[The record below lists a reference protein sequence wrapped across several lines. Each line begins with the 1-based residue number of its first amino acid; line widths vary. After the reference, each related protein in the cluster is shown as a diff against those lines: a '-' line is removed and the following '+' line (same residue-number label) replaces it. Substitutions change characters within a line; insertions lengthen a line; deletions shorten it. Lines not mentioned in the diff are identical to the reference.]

1 MAMIK
6 LTLPIDKNIIKNLHV
21 GDEVLLSGRIYT
33 ARDAA
38 HARMQTAL
46 DSGQAL
52 PFEIKNAC
60 IYYAGPTPAPPG
72 EVIGACGP
80 TTSCRM
86 DAVAPV
92 LYDLGLGCVIGK
104 GPVGDAVKQAILRN
118 DAVYFAATGGAGV
131 LIAKSVLSLTELA
144 YSDLGPESVKALEVK
159 DMPVIVAVVREEN
172 IYNIKGVKGLKG

>member
-1 MAMIK
+1 MK
-6 LTLPIDKNIIKNLHV
+6 RLTLPIDQNEINNLHV
-21 GDEVLLSGRIYT
+21 GEEVLLSGRIYT

-46 DSGQAL
+46 EGGQEL
-52 PFEIKNAC
+52 PFEIESAC

-72 EVIGACGP
+72 EIIGACGP
-80 TTSCRM
+80 TTSSRM
-86 DAVAPV
+86 DAYAPA

-118 DAVYFAATGGAGV
+118 NAVYFAATGGAGA
-131 LIAKSVLSLTELA
+131 LIAKSVLSLKEIA

-159 DMPVIVAVVREEN
+159 DMPVIVAVVRNEN
-172 IYNIKGVKGLKG
+172 IYNK